1 MGKFGFRRK
10 DKTKAVKKQGAL
22 VFPIDS
28 SSRSLELLVQLVK
41 KIRPSSPKKVEE
53 VELKFKALL
62 FQLHQDRSMLFSI
75 RRSLLTQFSQ
85 SNIIPAL
92 IESGIIHSRGFVQEL
107 TGKLKHKIL
116 PALQKPNDFLF
127 VINRVF
133 YLKTDYKWVTAI
145 DQELWQQFFEMLG
158 VQVNLTERKIQD
170 QLNRS
175 LQVLSYRVATIGLEK
190 EVIQHLDNV
199 DDIIEPFLEQN
210 RLINLYLEKFASHSE
225 ADNKILHANIEE
237 SLHNC
242 RQSILWI
249 REQRM
254 KNGTSL
260 AQTFLLVR
268 LQQQIERM
276 FIIMDVLNSNEEF
289 NTERFIT
296 YFHTVVRNE
305 NRKYSLGEFLNQ
317 NLGLLAY
324 QIAEHKGRRG
334 EQYITSTAKGFR
346 QLFFSALG
354 GGLIISFIAI
364 LKNMIGLLKLPL
376 FGQGFLYGANYSLG
390 FVLIDQTR
398 STLATKQPAYTASAV
413 AASLDKQ
420 KLGDKPDI
428 RNLVITIAKVSRS
441 QIASFAG
448 NLIVVFPLTYILAW
462 LFHLGMGYKLATDDA
477 ALKLLH
483 DQHPFKS
490 LALLFACFTG
500 FFLFLSGLVAGYV
513 ENHIVNGKI
522 AERIKNNHAFV
533 NTMSPRKLKWIVNV
547 VEKHA
552 GAISGS
558 VALGFFLGVAG
569 PLGKFLGIPF
579 DIRHITIS
587 AANTS
592 IGMYGVDNNVAFG
605 YFLTILGG
613 VLLIGVFNF
622 LISFIFA
629 FVVAIRSR
637 SIKLKDYPEFFGI
650 LWRYMKKYP
659 KDFILP
665 SRRLRVVDELK

>member
-1 MGKFGFRRK
+1 MAKFVFRKK
-10 DKTKAVKKQGAL
+10 DKPKAPKKQDAIVL
-22 VFPIDS
+22 PIDS
-28 SSRSLELLVQLVK
+28 SSRSLEFLVQLVV
-41 KIRPSSPKKVEE
+41 KIRPSSPKKIEE
-53 VELKFKALL
+53 AELKFKALL
-62 FQLHQDRSMLFSI
+62 FQLHQDRSLLFAI

-133 YLKTDYKWVTAI
+133 YLKTDYKWITAI
-145 DQELWQQFFEMLG
+145 DQELWKQFFEMLG
-158 VQVNLTERKIQD
+158 VQVNLTEKRIQN

-175 LQVLSYRVATIGLEK
+175 LQILSYRVATIGLEK

-210 RLINLYLEKFASHSE
+210 RLINLYLERFASHTD
-225 ADNKILHANIEE
+225 ADNKLLLTNIIE
-237 SLHNC
+237 SLYNC
-242 RQSILWI
+242 RQSIRWI

-254 KNGTSL
+254 KHGTSL

-276 FIIMDVLNSNEEF
+276 FIILDVLDNNDEF

-296 YFHTVVRNE
+296 YFNTVVRNE

-334 EQYITSTAKGFR
+334 EQYITSTPQGFR

-364 LKNMIGLLKLPL
+364 IKNMIGLLKIPL
-376 FGQGFLYGANYSLG
+376 FWQGFLYGSNYSLG
-390 FVLIDQTR
+390 FVLMDQTR

-420 KLGDKPDI
+420 KLGDRPDI
-428 RNLVITIAKVSRS
+428 RNLVITVAKVSRS

-448 NLIVVFPLTYILAW
+448 NLVVVFPLTYILAW
-462 LFHLGMGYKLATDDA
+462 LYHLGVGSKLAADDA
-477 ALKLLH
+477 ALRLLH
-483 DQHPFKS
+483 DQHPFNS
-490 LALLFACFTG
+490 PAILYACFTG

-513 ENHIVNGKI
+513 ENHIVNGKV

-533 NTMSPRKLKWIVNV
+533 NTMSPKRLKWIVDI

-569 PLGKFLGIPF
+569 PFGKFLGIPF

-592 IGMYGVDNNVAFG
+592 IGMYGADNNVAFG
-605 YFLTILGG
+605 YFLTILTG
-613 VLLIGVFNF
+613 VLLIGFFNF
-622 LISFIFA
+622 LISFVFA
-629 FVVAIRSR
+629 FTVAIRSR
-637 SIKLKDYPEFFGI
+637 GIKLKDYPEFFGI
-650 LWRYMKKYP
+650 LWRYIKKYP
-659 KDFILP
+659 KDFLLP
-665 SRRLRVVDELK
+665 PRRLRVVEELK

>member
-1 MGKFGFRRK
+1 MAKFGFRKK
-10 DKTKAVKKQGAL
+10 DKTKAVKKQDAL
-22 VFPIDS
+22 VFSIDS

-41 KIRPSSPKKVEE
+41 KIRPSSPKKIEE
-53 VELKFKALL
+53 AELKFKALL
-62 FQLHQDRSMLFSI
+62 FQLQQDRSMLFAI

-133 YLKTDYKWVTAI
+133 YLKSDYKWVTKI
-145 DQELWQQFFEMLG
+145 DQQLWGQFFEMLG
-158 VQVNLTERKIQD
+158 VQVNLTERKIQN

-210 RLINLYLEKFASHSE
+210 RLINLYLERFASHSE
-225 ADNKILHANIEE
+225 ADNKILLANIEE

-242 RQSILWI
+242 RQSIVWI
-249 REQRM
+249 REQRI

-276 FIIMDVLNSNEEF
+276 FIILDVLDSNEEF
-289 NTERFIT
+289 NTQRFIS
-296 YFHTVVRNE
+296 YFQTVVRNE

-324 QIAEHKGRRG
+324 QIAEHKGKRG
-334 EQYITSTAKGFR
+334 EQYITNTTKGFR

-364 LKNMIGLLKLPL
+364 LKNMIGLMKFPL
-376 FGQGFLYGANYSLG
+376 FGQGFLYGVNYSLG
-390 FVLIDQTR
+390 FILIDQTK

-413 AASLDKQ
+413 AASIDMK
-420 KLGDKPDI
+420 KLGDRPDI

-462 LFHLGMGYKLATDDA
+462 LFHLGMGYKLAAGDA
-477 ALKLLH
+477 AIKMLH
-483 DQHPFKS
+483 DQHPFNS

-513 ENHIVNGKI
+513 ENHIVNGKV

-533 NTMSPRKLKWIVNV
+533 NTMSPRKLNWIANV

-605 YFLTILGG
+605 YLLTILGG
-613 VLLIGVFNF
+613 VLLIGFFNF
-622 LISFIFA
+622 LISFVFA
-629 FVVAIRSR
+629 FTVAIRSR
-637 SIKLKDYPEFFGI
+637 GIKLKDYPEFFGI

-665 SRRLRVVDELK
+665 SKRLRVVEELK

>member
-1 MGKFGFRRK
+1 MAKFVFRKK
-10 DKTKAVKKQGAL
+10 DKTKAPKKQDAIVL
-22 VFPIDS
+22 PIDS
-28 SSRSLELLVQLVK
+28 SSRSLEFLVQLVV
-41 KIRPSSPKKVEE
+41 KIRPSSPKKIDEA
-53 VELKFKALL
+53 ELKFKALL
-62 FQLHQDRSMLFSI
+62 FQLQQDRSLLFAI

-127 VINRVF
+127 VINRIF

-145 DQELWQQFFEMLG
+145 DQELWKQFFEMLG
-158 VQVNLTERKIQD
+158 VQVNLTERKIQN

-199 DDIIEPFLEQN
+199 DDTIEPLLEQN
-210 RLINLYLEKFASHSE
+210 RLINLYLERFASHSE
-225 ADNKILHANIEE
+225 ADNKLLLTNIVE
-237 SLHNC
+237 SLYNC
-242 RQSILWI
+242 RQSIQWI
-249 REQRM
+249 REQRLI
-254 KNGTSL
+254 NGTSL

-276 FIIMDVLNSNEEF
+276 FIILDVLDSNDEF

-296 YFHTVVRNE
+296 YFNTVVRNE

-334 EQYITSTAKGFR
+334 EQYITSTPQGFR
-346 QLFFSALG
+346 SLFFSALG

-364 LKNMIGLLKLPL
+364 IKNMIGLLKIPL
-376 FGQGFLYGANYSLG
+376 FWQGFLYGSNYSLG
-390 FVLIDQTR
+390 FVMIDQTK

-420 KLGDKPDI
+420 KIGDRPDI

-462 LFHLGMGYKLATDDA
+462 LFHLGVGSKLAADDA
-477 ALKLLH
+477 ALKMLH
-483 DQHPFKS
+483 DQHPFNS
-490 LALLFACFTG
+490 PALLYACFTG

-522 AERIKNNHAFV
+522 AERIKNNHALV
-533 NTMSPRKLKWIVNV
+533 NTMSPKRLKWIVNL

-569 PLGKFLGIPF
+569 PFGKFLGIPF

-592 IGMYGVDNNVAFG
+592 IGMYGADNNVAFG
-605 YFLTILGG
+605 YFLTILMG
-613 VLLIGVFNF
+613 VLMIGFFNF
-622 LISFIFA
+622 LISFVFA
-629 FVVAIRSR
+629 FTVAIRSR
-637 SIKLKDYPEFFGI
+637 GIKLRDYPEFFGI
-650 LWRYMKKYP
+650 LWRYIKKYP
-659 KDFILP
+659 KDFLLP
-665 SRRLRVVDELK
+665 SRRLRVVEELK